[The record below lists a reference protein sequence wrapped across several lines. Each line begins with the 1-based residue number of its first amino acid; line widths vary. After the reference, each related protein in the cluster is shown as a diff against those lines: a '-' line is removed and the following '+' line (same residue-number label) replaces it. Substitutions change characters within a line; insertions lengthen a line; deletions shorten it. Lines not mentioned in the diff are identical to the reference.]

1 MTDEIIE
8 TVNKDVLRGFKTLQK
23 KKNILYTAAVGS
35 YLTTI
40 SDKSM
45 IVYLNAK
52 EIDFKGTF
60 KLARNKLIP
69 VDQDLDASPA
79 NAINLIHF
87 EKLKSFEKNMIADF
101 QKYCYE
107 ENLFVDIA
115 DIIETIDR
123 LFEVYPSF
131 TLYRNTEKAEVML
144 SFSNTKHKTFL
155 LSKLLG

>member
-1 MTDEIIE
+1 MTEDIIE

-45 IVYLNAK
+45 IVYSNSK

-79 NAINLIHF
+79 NAINLVHF
-87 EKLKSFEKNMIADF
+87 KKLKSFEKNMITDF

-115 DIIETIDR
+115 DIIDTINR
-123 LFEVYPSF
+123 LFDAYSRF
-131 TLYRNTEKAEVML
+131 TLYKNTEKAEVML
-144 SFSNTKHKTFL
+144 VFSNSKHKTFL
-155 LSKLLG
+155 LSKLL